1 MPCSLAHDGHEKLN
15 GKTKVPVRHQNGS
28 GWTTSSARPAK
39 SAPVAFRQTLAPDQ
53 SALKRDLILSD
64 LETVDSRDA
73 AALWAQRIMA
83 AKNSLTAADAA
94 RVEAAFH
101 TKLTTLHSEKGGNR
115 LCRLQLKFCFPKW
128 AEMRQPG
135 CP

>member
-1 MPCSLAHDGHEKLN
+1 LTYARRYALFTLVGIAGENDLDAPDLLTSTVPTAPEGR
-15 GKTKVPVRHQNGS
+15 GKSRGSAGRRNGS
-28 GWTTSSARPAK
+28 GLAK
-39 SAPVAFRQTLAPDQ
+39 SSQRPTKRAPIPFPQALPPDQ

-64 LETVDSRDA
+64 LETVETPDA

-101 TKLTTLHSEKGGNR
+101 TKLMI
-115 LCRLQLKFCFPKW
+115 LQVD
-128 AEMRQPG
+128 
-135 CP
+135 